1 MDIND
6 AGKETCRV
14 ALAEIGAKL
23 EKDKKLDLSIFDI
36 GHRNNIGLR
45 KP

>member
-23 EKDKKLDLSIFDI
+23 EKDKRLGPSIYNLPQPRQA
-36 GHRNNIGLR
+36 HRQA
-45 KP
+45 